1 MVALPKTLS
10 IPTDWLS
17 VALPR
22 PAEASYRLFCE
33 IDRTP
38 EWLAVLRSA
47 VVTKRDRQGRPRH
60 VAFMAR
66 LDNAAIGYSCT
77 YHYDDKDRRVSW
89 ATPEGAQIR
98 VQGFAQFQALSVRS
112 CLMTYL
118 LDVDLGAAGLPG
130 WADPVFASHAASAT
144 LSDFRDFAIRKIDA

>member
-1 MVALPKTLS
+1 MVALPKTRQLPS
-10 IPTDWLS
+10 DWLS

-47 VVTKRDRQGRPRH
+47 VVTRRDRQGRPH
-60 VAFMAR
+60 DVAFMAR
-66 LDNAAIGYSCT
+66 LDNAAVGYTCQYSF
-77 YHYDDKDRRVSW
+77 DDRDRRVTWS
-89 ATPEGAQIR
+89 TPEGAQIR
-98 VQGFAQFQALSVRS
+98 VEGFAQFQPLSPRS

-144 LSDFRDFAIRKIDA
+144 LSDFRDFAIRKID